1 MRVIRPSQ
9 RKALKKKGVDS
20 TKFRKTPARNMVVEE
35 ITFDKLMEL
44 GHTDEIQDPINGLKK
59 RKKKKT

>member
-1 MRVIRPSQ
+1 
-9 RKALKKKGVDS
+9 
-20 TKFRKTPARNMVVEE
+20 MVVEE

-59 RKKKKT
+59 RKKKKRKRSEQTYQNKTQASTKTYTPNMLTPRE